1 VEQGMNKS
9 RIAKTAAIL
18 GAALLV
24 ALGGQ
29 ARSQEQVVFKYVAGT
44 ESMAKG
50 CKGKLEVGA
59 SDLIFECAQLSLTIP
74 YPSITQMEFQPQV
87 SKKIRKMKL
96 AWAIK
101 PTSAHSKHQGFF
113 SVLYTEKGHTHAI
126 ILKTR
131 DETMRPYMAEIDL
144 KTGLPI
150 ESRQD

>member
-1 VEQGMNKS
+1 MNES
-9 RIAKTAAIL
+9 IIAKTAVIL
-18 GAALLV
+18 GVALLL
-24 ALGGQ
+24 APTAW
-29 ARSQEQVVFKYVAGT
+29 ARSHEQAVFKYVAGT

-50 CKGKLEVGA
+50 CKGKLEVTA
-59 SDLIFECAQLSLTIP
+59 SNLIFKCAQHSLTVP
-74 YPSITQMEFQPQV
+74 YPAIAQMEFQHQV

-101 PTSAHSKHQGFF
+101 PTSARSKHQGFF
-113 SVLYTEKGHTHAI
+113 SVLYSEKGQTRAI
-126 ILKTR
+126 ILQTR